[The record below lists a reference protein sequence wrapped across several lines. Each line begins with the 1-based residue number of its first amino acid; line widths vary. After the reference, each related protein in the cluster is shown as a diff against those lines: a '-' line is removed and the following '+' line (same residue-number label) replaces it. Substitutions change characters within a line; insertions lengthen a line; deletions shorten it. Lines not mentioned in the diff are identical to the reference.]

1 VTPQPGSPA
10 RIPANTAKASLKQE
24 RAAKRAKKLEEYHR
38 QQKRAKRNRLFGV
51 VGGALAIVAIIA
63 LIVTAFVLTPKAANY
78 AGGGA
83 GDASTIEG
91 VENFGNTAGHVETTV
106 TYEQTPPAGGEHN
119 PAWLNCG
126 IYEQEVPNEN
136 AVHSLEHGAIW
147 VTYDPSIPD
156 AELDRLKAELP
167 STYVVLSPFA
177 DIPAP
182 IVLSGW
188 NSQLRVDSADD
199 PRITEF
205 FTEFWKSVN
214 VPENGAS
221 CSGAIDAP
229 GKVS

>member
-1 VTPQPGSPA
+1 MTPQPGSPA
-10 RIPANTAKASLKQE
+10 RTPANTAKVSIKEE

-38 QQKRAKRNRLFGV
+38 QQKRGKRNRLIAII
-51 VGGALAIVAIIA
+51 GGAAAVVVIIA
-63 LIVTAFVLTPKAANY
+63 LIATAFVLTPKAVNY

-83 GDASTIEG
+83 GDASTIDG
-91 VENFGNTAGHVETTV
+91 VETFSNTTGHVETAV

-119 PAWLNCG
+119 AAWLNCG
-126 IYEQEVPNEN
+126 VYEQAVPNEN

-147 VTYDPSIPD
+147 VTYDPSISD

-167 STYVVLSPFA
+167 SSYIVLSPFE

-188 NSQLRVDSADD
+188 NAQLQVDSADD
-199 PRITEF
+199 PRIAEF
-205 FTEFWKSVN
+205 LTEFWKSVN
-214 VPENGAS
+214 VPEDGAS